1 MKRMH
6 ETNGRY
12 VDMSWIKPGTQSVS
26 AIKMGIAAKMP
37 DGSVVYSADKEVLF
51 CTYKDVDGENRWH
64 YLRKPNGPIGAE
76 NQFTFDQDVSTATG
90 VMVDIEPY
98 MTIDTVVN
106 PPKAAFI
113 NVDPEGKKVQKEDL
127 ATETA
132 KRVMIVD
139 PVSGNL
145 TCLGSGFNPDDPN
158 SSSADI
164 KGKIIKAEFTQ
175 NYRNDAQQQITQWYK
190 ENKASDIYYDE
201 DEDIN
206 FAILNQGTEWLK
218 NPTLPKVISVA
229 WKAFPKEVIH
239 KPKMGIYVLP
249 ADYLEI

>member
-1 MKRMH
+1 MKRTH
-6 ETNGRY
+6 ETNGRC
-12 VDMSWIKPGTQSVS
+12 VEMTWIKPGTQSVS

-37 DGSVVYSADKEVLF
+37 DGSVVYSNDKEVLF
-51 CTYKDVDGENRWH
+51 CTYENVDGENRWH
-64 YLRKPNGPIGAE
+64 YFRKPNGPLGTE
-76 NQFTFDQDVSTATG
+76 NQFTFDQDVSTATR

-113 NVDPEGKKVQKEDL
+113 NVDPEGKQDYEL
-127 ATETA
+127 ATDTA

-164 KGKIIKAEFTQ
+164 KGKILKTEFTQ
-175 NYRNDAQQQITQWYK
+175 NYRNDAVPQITQWYK
-190 ENKASDIYYDE
+190 NDSGLEIYYDS

-206 FAILNQGTEWLK
+206 FAILNKGTQWLT
-218 NPTLPKVISVA
+218 NPKLPKTISVA
-229 WKAFPKEVIH
+229 WNAFPPEIIH
-239 KPKMGIYVLP
+239 KPKMGVYILP

>member
-12 VDMSWIKPGTQSVS
+12 MNIHWNLPRLGHPS
-26 AIKMGIAAKMP
+26 AIQLGIAAKMP
-37 DGSVVYSADKEVLF
+37 DGSVVYSANKEVLF

-64 YLRKPNGPIGAE
+64 YFRKPNGPLGTE
-76 NQFTFDQDVSTATG
+76 NHFTFDQDVSTATR

-98 MTIDTVVN
+98 IGADTITSI
-106 PPKAAFI
+106 PTAEI
-113 NVDPEGKKVQKEDL
+113 TNVDPEGKTDYEL
-127 ATETA
+127 AKDTA

-145 TCLGSGFNPDDPN
+145 TCLGGGYNPDAPN

-164 KGKIIKAEFTQ
+164 KALTKAEFAE
-175 NYRNDAQQQITQWYK
+175 NYKDAKEQITQWYR
-190 ENKASDIYYDE
+190 ENKASDIYYDS

-206 FAILNQGTEWLK
+206 FAILNKGTEWQM
-218 NPTLPKVISVA
+218 NPNLPKVISVS
-229 WKAFPKEVIH
+229 WKAFPPEVIH
-239 KPKMGIYVLP
+239 KPKMGIYILP
-249 ADYLEI
+249 VDYLEI